1 MVYYEE
7 IGDNIRDKYKLL
19 KTGIIGV
26 TAGLCNGLF
35 GSGGGIIVLP
45 AMIHLLDV
53 KEHDAH
59 ATAISVILPL
69 SLVSL
74 FVYFK
79 SNHFDWNI
87 VWKVGIGGVV
97 GAGIGAWL
105 LPRIPVKVLS
115 KIFAVFMIIAGLRM
129 IF

>member
-1 MVYYEE
+1 VKK
-7 IGDNIRDKYKLL
+7 GDNIKDKYNLIKI
-19 KTGIIGV
+19 GIIGLV
-26 TAGLCNGLF
+26 AGLCNGMF
-35 GSGGGIIVLP
+35 GSGGGIIVVP
-45 AMIHLLDV
+45 AMTYLLDV

-69 SLVSL
+69 SLVSV

-79 SNHFDWNI
+79 SNHFDWNM
-87 VWKVGIGGVV
+87 VWKVGIGGVI

-105 LPRIPVKVLS
+105 LPQIPVKILS
-115 KIFAVFMIIAGLRM
+115 KIFAGFMIIAGLRM

>member
-1 MVYYEE
+1 V
-7 IGDNIRDKYKLL
+7 
-19 KTGIIGV
+19 GIIGLV
-26 TAGLCNGLF
+26 AGLCNGLF
-35 GSGGGIIVLP
+35 GSGGGIIVVP
-45 AMIHLLDV
+45 AMTYLLGV

-69 SLVSL
+69 SLVSV

-79 SNHFDWNI
+79 SNYFDWSM
-87 VWKVGIGGVV
+87 VWKVGLGGVI

-105 LPRIPVKVLS
+105 LPRIPVKMLC
-115 KIFAVFMIIAGLRM
+115 KIFAGFMIIAGLRM